1 MLSGGRTQ
9 DRYGQKH
16 RQIMVLFLRQPAN
29 AEKQVQR
36 WDVVIRVFWG
46 KSGGNIMAVYITFG
60 RYWITFYALDQMELN

>member
-1 MLSGGRTQ
+1 
-9 DRYGQKH
+9 
-16 RQIMVLFLRQPAN
+16 MVLFLRQPAN